1 MRLMARRPRVFAPG
15 LLYHVIVR
23 GNQRRKTFVD
33 DRDYRAYLE
42 RLARYRRKY
51 DITRYAYCLMPNH
64 AHLLIE
70 SSDQPLAKFMQ
81 GVQQSYSQYFNL
93 RHRKVGHV
101 FQGRYKAIICEKD
114 EYLLELLRYIHL
126 NPVRA
131 KMVSGPERY
140 RYSGHGVYLE
150 GKPSEV
156 LDPGKVLK
164 LLGGRG
170 AYKRFVLDGLDEGHK
185 EEYYEAED
193 QRFLGAEGFGE
204 KMQEKLEKERKG
216 GRKRPIGMV
225 IKEMAAELGIG
236 EETLRSKDRSW
247 AVSNA
252 RTTVAYALTRR
263 LGYSLGEVAGYLRR
277 DIATVGTLVGR
288 LWARMQSDADLKRKV
303 ERFIRIVES

>member
-1 MRLMARRPRVFAPG
+1 MARRPRLFAPG

-51 DITRYAYCLMPNH
+51 DITLYAYCLMPNH
-64 AHLLIE
+64 AHLLLE

-170 AYKRFVLDGLDEGHK
+170 AYKRFVLDGLGEGHK

-193 QRFLGAEGFGE
+193 QRFLGGEGFGE
-204 KMQEKLEKERKG
+204 KMQDKTAEEREVIK
-216 GRKRPIGMV
+216 KRPIGTV
-225 IKEMAAELGIG
+225 IKEMAAELRIG

-252 RTTVAYALTRR
+252 RTTVAYVLTRR
-263 LGYSLGEVAGYLRR
+263 LGYSLGEVAAYLRR

>member
-1 MRLMARRPRVFAPG
+1 VRLMARRTRVFAPG

-51 DITRYAYCLMPNH
+51 DITLYAYCLMPNH
-64 AHLLIE
+64 AHLLLE
-70 SSDQPLAKFMQ
+70 SSDHPLAKFMQ
-81 GVQQSYSQYFNL
+81 GVQQSYSQYFHL

-156 LDPGKVLK
+156 LDPGKVLT

-170 AYKRFVLDGLDEGHK
+170 AYKRFVLDGLGEGHK

-193 QRFLGAEGFGE
+193 QRFLGAAGFGE
-204 KMQEKLEKERKG
+204 KMQEKLEGERKG
-216 GRKRPIGMV
+216 GRKRPIGVV
-225 IKEMAAELGIG
+225 IKEMARELGIG

-263 LGYSLGEVAGYLRR
+263 LGYRLGEVAAYFRR